1 MREKEMTNRDWQ
13 KYGERFALNILTDEL
28 KIPRDNI
35 IDSES
40 PDFIFEYEGK
50 KIGAEVVEYHKD
62 PKATEARKAYQ
73 KAIDK
78 YKGKAGKLTSVIVFP
93 ENVATFN
100 GKKSEEELLE
110 DIDNLLI
117 DQDYESQHIQ
127 SADEW
132 DCDSESD
139 LPVSVC
145 TIGICQHVKVDILEQ
160 TIRNKE
166 KKLTEYKN
174 SHRDIDE
181 YWLIVYVD
189 QYEYDYID
197 KMEKPKIESTYNRI
211 YLTHLS
217 DGVLR
222 IK

>member
-1 MREKEMTNRDWQ
+1 MSERMTNRDWQ
-13 KYGERFALNILTDEL
+13 KYGERFALNILTDKL
-28 KIPRDNI
+28 QIPRENI
-35 IDSES
+35 SDSES
-40 PDFIFEYEGK
+40 PDFIFEYKGN
-50 KIGAEVVEYHKD
+50 KIGAEVVEYHRN
-62 PKATEARKAYQ
+62 PKITEARKAYQ
-73 KAIDK
+73 KAIDR
-78 YKGKAGKLTSVIVFP
+78 YRGKTGKLISITVFA
-93 ENVATFN
+93 EDIAYFN

-117 DQDYESQHIQ
+117 DQNFESHHVQ

-145 TIGICQHVKVDILEQ
+145 TIGICQHVKVDVLEH

-166 KKLTEYKN
+166 KKLTEYKK
-174 SHRDIDE
+174 SRKDIDE
-181 YWLIVYVD
+181 YWLVVYVD
-189 QYEYDYID
+189 QYEYDYFE

>member
-1 MREKEMTNRDWQ
+1 MRANEMTNRYWQ
-13 KYGERFALNILTDEL
+13 KYGERFAMNILTDEL
-28 KIPRDNI
+28 KIPRENI
-35 IDSES
+35 CDSES
-40 PDFIFEYEGK
+40 PDFLFEYEGK
-50 KIGAEVVEYHKD
+50 NIGAEVVEYHKD
-62 PKATEARKAYQ
+62 PKVTEAHKAYQ

-78 YKGKAGKLTSVIVFP
+78 YRTKAGKLTSVIVFP
-93 ENVATFN
+93 ENIATFN

-117 DQDYESQHIQ
+117 DQDFESHHVQ

-132 DCDSESD
+132 DCDAESG

-145 TIGICQHVKVDILEQ
+145 TIGICQHVKVDVLEH

-166 KKLTEYKN
+166 KKLTEYK
-174 SHRDIDE
+174 SLHKDIDE

-211 YLTHLS
+211 YLTHLA
-217 DGVLR
+217 DGILR

>member
-1 MREKEMTNRDWQ
+1 MKENEMTNKDW
-13 KYGERFALNILTDEL
+13 RFALNILTDEL

-35 IDSES
+35 SDSES

-50 KIGAEVVEYHKD
+50 NIGAEVVEYHKN
-62 PKATEARKAYQ
+62 PKITEARKAFQ

-78 YKGKAGKLTSVIVFP
+78 YRSKTGKLTSVIVFP

-100 GKKSEEELLE
+100 GKKSEEELLK

-117 DQDYESQHIQ
+117 DQDFESHHVQ

-132 DCDSESD
+132 DCDSESN

-145 TIGICQHVKVDILEQ
+145 SIGICQHVKVDVLEQ

-166 KKLTEYKN
+166 QKLTEYKS

-189 QYEYDYID
+189 RYEYDYFD
-197 KMEKPKIESTYNRI
+197 KMDTPEIDSTYNRI
-211 YLTHLS
+211 YLTHLT

>member
-1 MREKEMTNRDWQ
+1 MKENEMTNKDWQ
-13 KYGERFALNILTDEL
+13 KYGERFALNILTDKL

-35 IDSES
+35 SDSES
-40 PDFIFEYEGK
+40 PDFIFEYEGEN
-50 KIGAEVVEYHKD
+50 IGAEVVEYHKN
-62 PKATEARKAYQ
+62 PKITEARKAYQ
-73 KAIDK
+73 KVIDK
-78 YKGKAGKLTSVIVFP
+78 YRGKVGKLTSITVCA
-93 ENVATFN
+93 ENIAAFN
-100 GKKSEEELLE
+100 GKKSEEQLLE

-132 DCDSESD
+132 EFDSESE

-145 TIGICQHVKVDILEQ
+145 TIGICQHVKIDVLEQ

-174 SHRDIDE
+174 SQKDIDE

-189 QYEYDYID
+189 QYEYDYFE
-197 KMEKPKIESTYNRI
+197 KMETPKIDSSYNRI
-211 YLTHLS
+211 YLTHLT

>member
-1 MREKEMTNRDWQ
+1 MTNRDWQ
-13 KYGERFALNILTDEL
+13 KYGERFALHILTDKLNVPRE
-28 KIPRDNI
+28 KINDY
-35 IDSES
+35 ES
-40 PDFIFEYEGK
+40 PDFIFKYKGK
-50 KIGAEVVEYHKD
+50 TIGAEVVEYHKN
-62 PKATEARKAYQ
+62 PKITEARKAFQ
-73 KAIDK
+73 RAIDK
-78 YKGKAGKLTSVIVFP
+78 YKAKHGKLTSVIVFP
-93 ENVATFN
+93 EDVATFN
-100 GKKSEEELLE
+100 GKKSEEKLLE

-117 DQDYESQHIQ
+117 DQDYDSRHIQ

-132 DCDSESD
+132 EFDLESE

-145 TIGICQHVKVDILEQ
+145 TIGICQHVKVDVLEQ

-166 KKLTEYKN
+166 KKLTEYK
-174 SHRDIDE
+174 SLHKDIDE